1 MSDEV
6 SSMYFG
12 PSNVRQSLSLS
23 AIHDVENTNLGSKQ
37 QSSSKDE
44 LAALTDIKIQIQNK

>member
-44 LAALTDIKIQIQNK
+44 LAALTDIKIHIQNK